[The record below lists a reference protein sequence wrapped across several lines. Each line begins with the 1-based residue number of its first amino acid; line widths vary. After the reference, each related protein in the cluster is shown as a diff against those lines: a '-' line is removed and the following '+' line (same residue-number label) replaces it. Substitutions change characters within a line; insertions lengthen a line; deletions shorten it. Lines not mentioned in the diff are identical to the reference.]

1 MGEAKNT
8 ELVEAFIKRWQGR
21 EGGQERA
28 NYVSFLN
35 ELIALLGLPLPDPA
49 DATHEHNDY
58 VFERAIKKHKDEGDS
73 HGRIDLYK
81 KNSFVLEAKQSRLKG
96 AKKIAGQND
105 LFTTGVPEGS
115 RGRRGADRA
124 WDVLML
130 NAKRQA
136 EEYARAHRST
146 TRYPW
151 PIRSPSAIENP
162 HIPTG
167 MPMSNVAS
175 RNLFAALLVLA
186 ATSPALAADDP
197 AAKDAPQGAAVTVL
211 KASKFCFPNLVE
223 AFGILIP
230 REETM
235 VRPERPG
242 LKVIEILTDAGET
255 VTAGQN
261 LARLALPEGGS
272 ILVTSPV
279 AGTIL
284 SSTAAIGALA
294 SPRGEAL
301 FSIIAR
307 SEFDLVGMVP
317 TQDLPKLAVNQT
329 ARIRVVGA
337 GEVEGKVRRV
347 ASTVEP
353 NSQLGQVFVGVT
365 TNRKLFVNSSGRAI
379 IKTGQSCGVSVP
391 LTAVLYGAGGTV
403 VQVVRRAR
411 IETKRV
417 EVGLT
422 DGGQIEIR
430 DGLIEGD
437 IVVAR
442 AGALLRE
449 GDPVRAITAEAEAR

>member
-1 MGEAKNT
+1 MSDYRQLISIFAEAP
-8 ELVEAFIKRWQGR
+8 
-21 EGGQERA
+21 
-28 NYVSFLN
+28 S
-35 ELIALLGLPLPDPA
+35 
-49 DATHEHNDY
+49 
-58 VFERAIKKHKDEGDS
+58 
-73 HGRIDLYK
+73 
-81 KNSFVLEAKQSRLKG
+81 
-96 AKKIAGQND
+96 
-105 LFTTGVPEGS
+105 
-115 RGRRGADRA
+115 
-124 WDVLML
+124 
-130 NAKRQA
+130 
-136 EEYARAHRST
+136 
-146 TRYPW
+146 
-151 PIRSPSAIENP
+151 SAIGDPVYWME
-162 HIPTG
+162 IP
-167 MPMSNVAS
+167 MNNVTAQNLLAS
-175 RNLFAALLVLA
+175 LAALLLLA
-186 ATSPALAADDP
+186 SPALAADDP

-223 AFGILIP
+223 VFGILIP
-230 REETM
+230 REETF
-235 VRPERPG
+235 VRPDRPG
-242 LKVIEILTDAGET
+242 LKVAEILTDPGET
-255 VTAGQN
+255 VAAGQN
-261 LARLALPEGGS
+261 LARLSLPEGGT

-279 AGTIL
+279 AGLVL
-284 SSTAAIGALA
+284 SSTATIGALA

-301 FSIIAR
+301 FSILAR
-307 SEFDLVGMVP
+307 SEFDFVGMVP
-317 TQDLPKLAVNQT
+317 TEDLPKLAVNQT

-391 LTAVLYGAGGTV
+391 LTAVLYGSAGTV

-449 GDPVRAITAEAEAR
+449 GDVVRAITAEAEAR